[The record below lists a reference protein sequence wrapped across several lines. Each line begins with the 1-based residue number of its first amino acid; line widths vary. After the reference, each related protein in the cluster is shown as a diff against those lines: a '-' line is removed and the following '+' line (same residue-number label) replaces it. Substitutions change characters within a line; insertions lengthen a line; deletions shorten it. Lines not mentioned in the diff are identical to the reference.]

1 MNIKQKNLVS
11 LIAGILF
18 GFGLAL
24 SEMVN
29 PERVL
34 NFLDLLGNWDPT
46 LAFVMAGAIPVSAL
60 GYMAIRKRDRPFF
73 AERFRVPD
81 AGQIDKKLIG
91 GAAVF
96 GMGWGI
102 AGYCPGPAVAMLS
115 LQWQEPLVFLGFLAV
130 GSFLCRIATR

>member
-1 MNIKQKNLVS
+1 MNFKEKNVVALV
-11 LIAGILF
+11 AGTLF

-60 GYMAIRKRDRPFF
+60 GYLTIRKRERPFF
-73 AERFRVPD
+73 AQRFRVPD
-81 AGQIDKKLIG
+81 NRQIDMKLIG
-91 GAAVF
+91 GAALF
-96 GMGWGI
+96 GLGWGI

-130 GSFLCRIATR
+130 GSFVCRITIK

>member
-1 MNIKQKNLVS
+1 MNYKEKNLVA
-11 LIAGILF
+11 LFAGILF

-34 NFLDLLGNWDPT
+34 NFLDLLGDWDPT
-46 LAFVMAGAIPVSAL
+46 LAFVMGGAIPVSAI
-60 GYMAIRKRDRPFF
+60 GYLFVGKRDRPFF
-73 AERFRVPD
+73 GERFLVPD
-81 AGQIDKKLIG
+81 NQQIDKKLIG
-91 GAAVF
+91 GAALF

-130 GSFLCRIATR
+130 GSFICRATTK

>member
-1 MNIKQKNLVS
+1 MNFKEKNLVAVV
-11 LIAGILF
+11 AGIIF

-29 PERVL
+29 PVRVL

-60 GYMAIRKRDRPFF
+60 GYLAIRKRERPVFG
-73 AERFRVPD
+73 ARFQVPD
-81 AGQIDKKLIG
+81 LSQIDSKLIV
-91 GAAVF
+91 GAALF
-96 GMGWGI
+96 GIGWGI

-115 LQWQEPLVFLGFLAV
+115 LQWQEPLVLLGFLGL
-130 GSFLCRIATR
+130 GSFICRLTAK